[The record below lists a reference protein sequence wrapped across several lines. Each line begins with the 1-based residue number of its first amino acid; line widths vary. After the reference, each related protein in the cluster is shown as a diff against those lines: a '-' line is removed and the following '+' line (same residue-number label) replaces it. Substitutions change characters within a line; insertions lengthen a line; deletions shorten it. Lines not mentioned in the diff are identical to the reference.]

1 MEAQQTSS
9 LSGEYYLSSVMETA
23 SGFKLNPD
31 SSFQF
36 FFSYGALDRYGEGVW
51 SVKGNKIFFN
61 SKPRVEQDFGLNS
74 SSQNSDSSITV
85 RIMDRN
91 ELLLKYVHV
100 TLKSGDVEIREVTD
114 RSGLAKF
121 PKLPIDSISLVFE
134 FCSDKTTVFIPQNP
148 KDNYFEFRF
157 EPWIVEYSFKDFSLE
172 IGDKILE
179 GPHPLLNGKKY
190 IFRKN

>member
-1 MEAQQTSS
+1 MEAQQTSA

-61 SKPRVEQDFGLNS
+61 SKPRVEQDFGLNA

-114 RSGLAKF
+114 RSGFAKF
-121 PKLPIDSISLVFE
+121 PKLLIDSILLVFE
-134 FCSDKTTVFIPQNP
+134 FCADKTTVFIPKNP
-148 KDNYFEFRF
+148 KDNYFEFRI

-172 IGDKILE
+172 IGDKSLS
-179 GPHPLLNGKKY
+179 GTHPLLTGNKY
-190 IFRKN
+190 LYNKN